1 MMKKRVAV
9 LVFLLCNMVV
19 FAQTTKE
26 NTQYHKLQTFLKK
39 DSLAFQQFLIA
50 KRCFCREN
58 FMTLDQLRLEKKSN
72 NSTKD
77 LDELFRLLKKRGYL
91 FFVAIDAQKLASFFK
106 DKLTDEYS
114 SSRGR
119 MSDDINRV
127 DNKNILCETIS
138 SQTKYNYSQYV
149 SFINNL
155 DNYIIPINKGTS
167 FLKEE
172 KYLDELYE
180 YYPGKKEQWYNFNDV
195 HKVMEVE

>member
-1 MMKKRVAV
+1 MMKKVFIV
-9 LVFLLCNMVV
+9 LVFLLCNVV
-19 FAQTTKE
+19 IFAQTTME
-26 NTQYHKLQTFLKK
+26 NTKYHKLQTFLKK

-58 FMTLDQLRLEKKSN
+58 FMTLDELRLEKKSN

-91 FFVAIDAQKLASFFK
+91 FFVAIDSQKLASFFN
-106 DKLTDEYS
+106 DKLINEYA

-119 MSDDINRV
+119 ISDDVNRV

-155 DNYIIPINKGTS
+155 DNYIIPINKGTT

-172 KYLDELYE
+172 TYLNELYH
-180 YYPGKKEQWYNFNDV
+180 YYPSKKEQWYNFNEV
-195 HKVMEVE
+195 HKVLEVE